1 MNFAS
6 GEGFK
11 FGGLL
16 PFEAYHFDSANSG
29 YYDRFMDIGAAGG
42 EPSTFRTPGYPFVLA
57 TIYRIFGVSPRTAI
71 RIQIGWLILMSASL
85 PLLGRRLFGRGGFA
99 SGLIAGLVFHR
110 LAPNIGGE
118 ILTEA
123 LIALSVF

>member
-1 MNFAS
+1 VPGRSKIEFWEICIAAVLALIYGYSVFSDLSIPDTAFFVGDTWEYQSIALNFAS

-16 PFEAYHFDSANSG
+16 PFEAYHFYSANPE

-71 RIQIGWLILMSASL
+71 RI
-85 PLLGRRLFGRGGFA
+85 
-99 SGLIAGLVFHR
+99 
-110 LAPNIGGE
+110 
-118 ILTEA
+118 
-123 LIALSVF
+123 